1 MVPELYRMEDV
12 AKMLG
17 KSKRWLQDF
26 LRGRPIGRMAGRT
39 RLFTQADLNRVI
51 ALLPEASGS
60 IQSD

>member
-1 MVPELYRMEDV
+1 MEDV